1 MTALFLKFSRFFIF
15 QTRFF
20 APETVRFRALK
31 GSHDPIPAF
40 GFGFCQT
47 YFTEQN
53 PASPGRTAG
62 KKAPAMYSPVG
73 QSADSIHN
81 GDVLFRAASS
91 AVRSLTL
98 QHFRCSAL
106 TDRRGGPHG

>member
-1 MTALFLKFSRFFIF
+1 MI
-15 QTRFF
+15 
-20 APETVRFRALK
+20 RFRHSDL
-31 GSHDPIPAF
+31 GSVKRTLRNKTRQVLAGPQEKKPA
-40 GFGFCQT
+40 
-47 YFTEQN
+47 
-53 PASPGRTAG
+53 
-62 KKAPAMYSPVG
+62 KYSPVG